1 MKICLKNRKSNK
13 SLDKNMNNPKVFT
26 HTLVSLHLI
35 KVYVSASHNS
45 NSNRGFPSR
54 KRIHGLCPIHND
66 YNCSVTRN
74 DKLKTQIG
82 YFGKE
87 FCYCDK
93 YSLKTQD
100 SCSDYLSVLYSLF
113 SFVFPFSL

>member
-1 MKICLKNRKSNK
+1 
-13 SLDKNMNNPKVFT
+13 MNNPKVFT

-100 SCSDYLSVLYSLF
+100 SCSDYLSHCVYS
-113 SFVFPFSL
+113 SFHDCTISKCNPKHLTSVQLKLKGNP